1 MRSPRCPKTSI
12 TYPGPSSAV
21 QHFMLVLSNL
31 NVVAPRLFLN
41 KNALDASTLRAEWS
55 TEFCDLSAV
64 IAGVEYPDNRA
75 DF

>member
-1 MRSPRCPKTSI
+1 
-12 TYPGPSSAV
+12 
-21 QHFMLVLSNL
+21 MLVLSNL